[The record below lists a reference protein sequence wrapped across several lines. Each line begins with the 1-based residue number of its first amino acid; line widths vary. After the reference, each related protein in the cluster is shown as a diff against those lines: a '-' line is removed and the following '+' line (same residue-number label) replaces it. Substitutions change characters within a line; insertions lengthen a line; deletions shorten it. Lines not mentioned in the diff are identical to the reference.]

1 MRNNN
6 GTLLRAK
13 SSVVQG
19 KVRNA
24 ALQSILLNYWSGE
37 KQKANMK
44 TRITYFYFK
53 SAACC
58 KSNTKHKHLLVKMV
72 LKCYFC
78 WTIIL
83 SYEHYTPVLP
93 PLRCYWLLLKHLK
106 PAVCVMVY
114 CLNTQGSHQLLAKF
128 AKFLIRFFFSC
139 QLNFSWSWRGGTVH
153 KKADLHSLQRLCAN
167 MATKG
172 QSGWKLCDY
181 NDSKYVL

>member
-44 TRITYFYFK
+44 TRITYNFYFK

-83 SYEHYTPVLP
+83 SYEHLHPCSSTITLLLTPAQTPETSSLCYGLLPEYSGLTPVI
-93 PLRCYWLLLKHLK
+93 
-106 PAVCVMVY
+106 
-114 CLNTQGSHQLLAKF
+114 G
-128 AKFLIRFFFSC
+128 
-139 QLNFSWSWRGGTVH
+139 
-153 KKADLHSLQRLCAN
+153 
-167 MATKG
+167 
-172 QSGWKLCDY
+172 
-181 NDSKYVL
+181 